1 MVIGLQSTGEARTL
15 EALEEGGGELNDF
28 VSTAKYGLHGII
40 SHAVLISIMSQYVTI
55 MKCVCCRGVL
65 QSLIEKH
72 FPAPDRQKLYSLL
85 GIDLTTKKTA
95 PPSDAAAQAEQKGK
109 KRKGDQVFMLLLKG
123 RNSSKLGL
131 TFVSAEHSHQHCL
144 LKISGLSVV

>member
-28 VSTAKYGLHGII
+28 VSTAKYELTADDV
-40 SHAVLISIMSQYVTI
+40 SHTRLNKRVTVI
-55 MKCVCCRGVL
+55 KCVFCHRGVL

-85 GIDLTTKKTA
+85 GIDLSAKKT
-95 PPSDAAAQAEQKGK
+95 PSPSDTAAEPEQKGK
-109 KRKGDQVFMLLLKG
+109 KRKGNDKL
-123 RNSSKLGL
+123 RNHEITDASCLSSHLQNRVL
-131 TFVSAEHSHQHCL
+131 IRIL
-144 LKISGLSVV
+144 MYISSIFL

>member
-40 SHAVLISIMSQYVTI
+40 SHTVLIRIMSQYVTI

-85 GIDLTTKKTA
+85 GIDLSAKKA
-95 PPSDAAAQAEQKGK
+95 PPPSDTAEQKGK

-123 RNSSKLGL
+123 RNSLKLGV
-131 TFVSAEHSHQHCL
+131 VSAKHSHKL
-144 LKISGLSVV
+144 IILS